1 MGERFGTFKE
11 FLIRN
16 DDNVDRKRKP
26 QLERIIKEHYDRF
39 GSSDDEDSADMS
51 PQVTKNDTINIQ
63 VSKH

>member
-11 FLIRN
+11 FLQRN

-26 QLERIIKEHYDRF
+26 QLERIIKEHYDKF
-39 GSSDDEDSADMS
+39 GSSDEDSVVDIS
-51 PQVTKNDTINIQ
+51 PKTKNDTINIQ